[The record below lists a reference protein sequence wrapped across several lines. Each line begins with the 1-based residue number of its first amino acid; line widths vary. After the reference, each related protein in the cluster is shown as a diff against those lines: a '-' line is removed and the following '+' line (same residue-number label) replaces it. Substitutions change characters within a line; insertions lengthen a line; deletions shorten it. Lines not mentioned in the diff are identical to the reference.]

1 MKSKKEPVR
10 IIMLLVFNFRLIKSW
25 LVIMEYKQV
34 SLNKTCHLN
43 MYCGSGHLRFLL
55 RCFRAVSEYCS

>member
-1 MKSKKEPVR
+1 
-10 IIMLLVFNFRLIKSW
+10 MLLVFNFRLIKSW

-55 RCFRAVSEYCS
+55 RCLRAVSEYCS